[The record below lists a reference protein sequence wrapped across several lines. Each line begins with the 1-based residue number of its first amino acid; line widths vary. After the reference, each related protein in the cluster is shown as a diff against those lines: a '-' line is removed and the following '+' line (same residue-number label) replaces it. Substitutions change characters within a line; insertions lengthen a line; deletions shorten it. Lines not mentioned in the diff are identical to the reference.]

1 MDLTMT
7 WVQVKLLLTVT
18 KPVRECA
25 SAYIEH
31 LVFLLI
37 QSCQYLDPEL
47 LKPSLDQTIR
57 VKTFRK
63 NLNIKFA
70 LVTLYKNLAQRTV
83 T

>member
-1 MDLTMT
+1 MDLIMT

-63 NLNIKFA
+63 SIK
-70 LVTLYKNLAQRTV
+70 
-83 T
+83 